1 MNVEKNWMDLKDA
14 APLFGMSYESIKNAV
29 HLNRFPCPT
38 YKIGRRRVVSLKVLH
53 AYFEKQDSEGLTML
67 ENPPAPT
74 PLPKRTKESKG
85 RPRGRPRLVKG

>member
-1 MNVEKNWMDLKDA
+1 MQVEKNWMDIKDA

-38 YKIGRRRVVSLKVLH
+38 YKIGRRRVISMKVLQ
-53 AYFEKQDSEGLTML
+53 AYFEKQDAEGLSAL

-74 PLPKRTKESKG
+74 PAVPKPKVKG
-85 RPRGRPRLVKG
+85 RPRGRPRLVKA